1 MEHTPIR
8 VINNFLS
15 TEECT
20 GWMQHIDELERT
32 VREKF
37 VTSPDARRIA
47 LQFGRDYCDEHSS
60 SPSLDLVDE
69 WQHAAREIFSRI
81 VKETGSVFADS
92 SELHVC
98 AFWLAKQYPG
108 GRVDFHDDTD
118 NGANKQL
125 EYSAVIYLNTQQA
138 GGELKFPR
146 YGYTYSPVAGDLVI
160 FPSKEAGLHG
170 VMTINEERYSLPVWL
185 TRDPSFKLS

>member
-1 MEHTPIR
+1 MSNPVR
-8 VINNFLS
+8 VIPNFLS
-15 TEECT
+15 TVQCAAWIEL
-20 GWMQHIDELERT
+20 IDELEQT
-32 VREKF
+32 VGEKF

-60 SPSLDLVDE
+60 NPSLDLDDE
-69 WQHAAREIFSRI
+69 WQQAARQIFSR
-81 VKETGSVFADS
+81 VVEQTGSVFADMN
-92 SELHVC
+92 ELYVC

-118 NGANKQL
+118 NGANQQL
-125 EYSAVIYLNTQQA
+125 DYSAVIYLNTQRS

-160 FPSKEAGLHG
+160 FPSKDAGLHG
-170 VMTINEERYSLPVWL
+170 VLTINEERYSLPIWL
-185 TRDPSFKLS
+185 TRDPAFKLS

>member
-1 MEHTPIR
+1 
-8 VINNFLS
+8 
-15 TEECT
+15 
-20 GWMQHIDELERT
+20 MQHIDELERT

-47 LQFGRDYCDEHSS
+47 LQFGLDYCEENSS
-60 SPSLDLVDE
+60 DVSLAPLGE
-69 WQHAAREIFSRI
+69 KQQAARDIFSRTI
-81 VKETGSVFADS
+81 KQTGSVFADS

-108 GRVDFHDDTD
+108 AQIGFHEDTD
-118 NGANKQL
+118 NGANPHM

-146 YGYTYSPVAGDLVI
+146 YGYSYSPVAGDIVI

-170 VMTINEERYSLPVWL
+170 VMTINEHRYSLPVWL
-185 TRDPSFKLS
+185 TRDPAFALS

>member
-1 MEHTPIR
+1 MSNPIR
-8 VINNFLS
+8 VVPNFLS
-15 TEECT
+15 PVECAA
-20 GWMQHIDELERT
+20 WIQLINELEQT
-32 VREKF
+32 VRQKF

-47 LQFGRDYCDEHSS
+47 LQFGLDYCEENSS
-60 SPSLDLVDE
+60 DVSLSPLGE
-69 WQHAAREIFSRI
+69 KEHAARQLFSRI
-81 VKETGSVFADS
+81 VKQTGSVFADS

-108 GRVDFHDDTD
+108 AQIGFHEDTD
-118 NGANKQL
+118 NGANPHM

-146 YGYTYSPVAGDLVI
+146 YGYTYSPVAGDVVI

-170 VMTINEERYSLPVWL
+170 VLTINEDRYSLPVWL
-185 TRDPSFKLS
+185 TRDPAFALS